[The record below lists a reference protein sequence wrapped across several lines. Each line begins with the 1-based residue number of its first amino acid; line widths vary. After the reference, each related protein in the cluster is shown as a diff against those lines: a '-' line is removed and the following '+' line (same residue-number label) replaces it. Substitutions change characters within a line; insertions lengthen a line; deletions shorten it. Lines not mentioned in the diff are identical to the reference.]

1 MNNWQESNIKISD
14 ANKLLL
20 EDYEIEVDSPDGWV
34 PVVDYVDKGMWQEYI
49 LTING
54 ENIVRCNE
62 SHLFETPDGWKSAK
76 DLCEIPYCFV
86 LNNSGEY
93 VKGHVTKSIEY
104 IPIVDIQVDHPNH
117 RYYTNGISSHN
128 TNVGKSLAMCS
139 MATSNL
145 MLGKNVLYITCEM
158 AEERI
163 AERIDANSLDIT
175 IDTLRQVSK
184 KHYLKLI
191 DELKNRTVGKLVIK
205 EYPTGTANVSHF
217 RYLLHE
223 LAIKKNFVPDIIY
236 IDYLNICAS
245 SRIKNNGQANSYTL
259 VKSIAEEVRGL
270 AVEIDRP
277 IITASQFTRSGASDS
292 DADMSDIA
300 ESFGVAATADFMIAI
315 INTEEL
321 ETLGQL
327 MVKQLKNRYNDV
339 TKNKKFLVGVDRS
352 KMRLFDIGDI
362 KIDTEGGI
370 ADPYEDNFG
379 SQKSKYKKNFDGF
392 KF

>member
-1 MNNWQESNIKISD
+1 
-14 ANKLLL
+14 
-20 EDYEIEVDSPDGWV
+20 
-34 PVVDYVDKGMWQEYI
+34 
-49 LTING
+49 
-54 ENIVRCNE
+54 
-62 SHLFETPDGWKSAK
+62 
-76 DLCEIPYCFV
+76 
-86 LNNSGEY
+86 
-93 VKGHVTKSIEY
+93 
-104 IPIVDIQVDHPNH
+104 
-117 RYYTNGISSHN
+117 
-128 TNVGKSLAMCS
+128 
-139 MATSNL
+139 
-145 MLGKNVLYITCEM
+145 M